1 MIAVIDMKRREETLR
16 EILANEVVCRI
27 AGTMESLPTLPET
40 YHALSRAAADPNSS
54 ASEITRIIEM
64 DPAISVRLL
73 QLVNSAFFGVA
84 RRTAS
89 IPKAVSIL
97 GTNLLKT
104 LVLSAHMCNAMELQP
119 TRSFSMSA
127 YQSYAIRVGRLARRL
142 AGSTGLGDDA
152 FTAGMMLGIGQ
163 IVFALQEADI
173 FEQVLMRIAQTN
185 ESQHRVEQELLG
197 TTHSEVGAFV
207 LSTWGIPFS
216 IVESVAFHYCPNR
229 VGTADCRLLA
239 VVHAAAA
246 LTGILEC
253 AEPEETLDQD
263 FLTRAGFGPQ
273 LPHWR
278 RLAEEARDR

>member
-1 MIAVIDMKRREETLR
+1 MMPVTDKQRREETLR
-16 EILANEVVCRI
+16 EILADEVVCRI

-40 YHALSRAAADPNSS
+40 YHALSRAAADPRSS

-89 IPKAVSIL
+89 IPRAVNIL

-119 TRSFSMSA
+119 TRSFSLSA
-127 YQSYAIRVGRLARRL
+127 YQSYAIRVGRLAQRL

-152 FTAGMMLGIGQ
+152 FTAGMMLGVGQ
-163 IVFALQEADI
+163 IVLALQEADL
-173 FEQVLMRIAQTN
+173 FEQVLTRIALSN
-185 ESQHRVEQELLG
+185 ESQHEVEQALIG

-216 IVESVAFHYCPNR
+216 IVESVAFHYRPER
-229 VGTADCRLLA
+229 VGTVDCQLLA
-239 VVHAAAA
+239 IVHAAAA
-246 LTGILEC
+246 LTGIIKC
-253 AEPEETLDQD
+253 GEPEESLNGD
-263 FLTRAGFGPQ
+263 FLTRAGFGAE

-278 RLAEEARDR
+278 RLAEEADAR